1 MNTNTERDTTMST
14 NRHSAKLQIIRE
26 MNLLLE
32 QLEQDILT
40 EEWMQELCIDDLE
53 ANLVELARLV
63 RRRAAAIDRITW

>member
-1 MNTNTERDTTMST
+1 MST